1 MEYPG
6 RTVKT
11 APKSPAAR
19 TANAARAA
27 PAASV
32 DVRSPQT
39 AAKVLPVFFRIC
51 EAWRLSA
58 AEQQTLLGVGKS
70 TLALW
75 RAGKVGSGLDAT
87 VLERLS
93 YVFGIYSALQILL
106 PIPERADAWIRRDN
120 SAPLFGGGSALKR
133 MLGGHVADLFAVH
146 AYLNAQ
152 RGGDFA

>member
-1 MEYPG
+1 MNATS
-6 RTVKT
+6 RS
-11 APKSPAAR
+11 ASRPASH
-19 TANAARAA
+19 
-27 PAASV
+27 PV

-51 EAWRLSA
+51 EAWGLSPV
-58 AEQQTLLGVGKS
+58 EQQTLLGVGKS

-75 RAGKVGSGLDAT
+75 RAGKVKGGLDAT

-106 PIPERADAWIRRDN
+106 PIPERADAWVRRAN
-120 SAPLFGGGSALKR
+120 GAPLFGGSSALKR